1 MTTFLCLKPG
11 AHAHYANRSSAR
23 AHWSDLCSGSADRS
37 DGSSWKQKQ
46 EINFWLTIWVL
57 IHIVWSIILVS
68 RDFARGNF
76 CAIYKSGCKQWCN
89 CFNYKM
95 APRPGVWI
103 QRQRWL
109 ILTFT
114 RKFSFYFIGR
124 SKRLRSSWQYLQ
136 FIFFINPWL
145 TVKTLLMRESW
156 VSDTESDKKISSSLF
171 SDIIHM
177 TKLVVLMSLLYDLTI
192 SDTSK
197 VQEQAEITW
206 KPWDP
211 PPNRIFPQT
220 GGAIP
225 TIPAAISLVSCPWSF
240 ELNLLTS
247 NLQEGDGWEAML
259 PCSWDRSSPLDT
271 TFKPTSSS

>member
-1 MTTFLCLKPG
+1 MTTFLFLKPG

-23 AHWSDLCSGSADRS
+23 VHWSDLCSGSADRS

-109 ILTFT
+109 ILMFT

-171 SDIIHM
+171 SDIIWPSWLSWWAFFM
-177 TKLVVLMSLLYDLTI
+177 TWLFQTLVKCRSRQKSPENLETRLPIGFSLKQVVQYLQFLLPSPLYHVLG
-192 SDTSK
+192 
-197 VQEQAEITW
+197 
-206 KPWDP
+206 P
-211 PPNRIFPQT
+211 
-220 GGAIP
+220 
-225 TIPAAISLVSCPWSF
+225 
-240 ELNLLTS
+240 LNWTFLTS
-247 NLQEGDGWEAML
+247 NLQEEDGWEAML
-259 PCSWDRSSPLDT
+259 PCSWDRRSPLDT